1 MKKMCAAG
9 VVGIL
14 AANVAVSI
22 PTAGHTDK
30 MGAEKYHASAADMN
44 GNEIQQVVIPVTP
57 VSSRA
62 AALGYKSAPKNEI
75 NSDSTGGTGSQNIA
89 NGNGTASNPGS
100 TGGNGNTGNQ
110 SVPGGN
116 GTTGK
121 PDGADGSGTTGSS
134 DGADGNGTTGSSN
147 GTDGNGTSGGTEGTG
162 GNGTQGTPDDVNGS
176 EGTEN
181 PDTEDGNGTPEN
193 PDTEE
198 GNGTSGNPDTGDGNG
213 TPGNPDTEDGN
224 ETPEGSDNT
233 NQPGNPEDTNQP
245 DNIDGTGNPEQ
256 PDEPGNPGDSNQ
268 SGDSSKPGNTGKPD
282 NSQNPSTSEKP
293 GKPDSPG
300 NQEKPNDSDMTKPSW
315 PLDMKPGFGDNDNGI
330 IDVTQFKPEKISPE
344 RIKNASLILNQKL
357 VKLPKIVGDYRFWT
371 VARKYAFAKEN
382 LIIRE
387 SIVPEEEE
395 DDRIRA
401 VGKLRKNGLL
411 YILKEEEDG
420 WLYVESGRVRGFV
433 RSEEVITNE
442 EAAKQLEIYQE
453 RAKKRA
459 ERLKQE
465 YTGIEGIAPMARE
478 LLPWKENEAYTY
490 LRATVNQ
497 TVVEK
502 KYALAKTEDVEVMEY
517 KDEESRIVG
526 IIPQEGLCFILEEDE
541 EEEWFYIESGDVRGF
556 VKKSSI
562 QSGEDITEYVDEK
575 HEDSFPLAEEKIKA
589 EENEACYYTLT
600 STKSGVPSGE
610 IRRSMV
616 EFAAQF
622 VGNPYVWGGTS
633 LTEGAD
639 CSGFVQSIYKQY
651 GYELPRVS
659 RDQAQYGTKIP
670 VEDALPGDLIF
681 YANNGIIHHVVMYA
695 GEGKTI
701 EAMSTDMGIV
711 QADVSKNSAVWA
723 TRVLNDNGYE
733 YAGGGIGDVN
743 ATKDMYG
750 KNLGTFKLTYYCACE
765 LCCNIETGITATGAP
780 VVEGRT
786 IAVDPRV
793 IPYGTQVIIGGHVFT
808 AEDCGGAIKE
818 NHIDIYVNDHEE
830 ALALGVNYADVYL
843 KK

>member
-1 MKKMCAAG
+1 MHLNKQRMIIKKMCAAG
-9 VVGIL
+9 IVGIL
-14 AANVAVSI
+14 AANVATSLPAVGY
-22 PTAGHTDK
+22 TEK
-30 MGAEKYHASAADMN
+30 MGAEEYHASARDKD
-44 GNEIQQVVIPVTP
+44 ESSIQQVVVPVTP
-57 VSSRA
+57 VTSNNVVS
-62 AALGYKSAPKNEI
+62 GTQSVSPNVSGENDEKGNM
-75 NSDSTGGTGSQNIA
+75 NGTGGDGEKENQNISS
-89 NGNGTASNPGS
+89 GNGTTGNPGS
-100 TGGNGNTGNQ
+100 TGGNGTTGNPE
-110 SVPGGN
+110 S
-116 GTTGK
+116 TG
-121 PDGADGSGTTGSS
+121 GSGTTGNPGNPGESGIAGNPGS
-134 DGADGNGTTGSSN
+134 TDENGVSENPGGENGSGTTGNPGSTGGNESIENPGEIDGNGS
-147 GTDGNGTSGGTEGTG
+147 
-162 GNGTQGTPDDVNGS
+162 
-176 EGTEN
+176 TEN
-181 PDTEDGNGTPEN
+181 SGDSDTSNQPNNPDKPDGSNQPEN
-193 PDTEE
+193 PDGEE
-198 GNGTSGNPDTGDGNG
+198 DTDNPDQSGD
-213 TPGNPDTEDGN
+213 PDGSEIVDG
-224 ETPEGSDNT
+224 
-233 NQPGNPEDTNQP
+233 
-245 DNIDGTGNPEQ
+245 
-256 PDEPGNPGDSNQ
+256 SNQ
-268 SGDSSKPGNTGKPD
+268 SGDVSKPDNVGKPD
-282 NSQNPSTSEKP
+282 NTQNPPIS
-293 GKPDSPG
+293 GKPNEPDIPD
-300 NQEKPNDSDMTKPSW
+300 NQDKPYASGITKPSW
-315 PLDMKPGFGDNDNGI
+315 PLDMKPGFGTNTNDGI
-330 IDVTQFKPEKISPE
+330 IDIEQFKPETISPE

-357 VKLPKIVGDYRFWT
+357 VKLPQIVEDYRFWT

-382 LIIRE
+382 LVIRE
-387 SIVPEEEE
+387 SIIPEEETN
-395 DDRIRA
+395 DKARI

-442 EAAKQLEIYQE
+442 DAGQQLKIYQE
-453 RAKKRA
+453 KAKKRA

-465 YTGIEGIAPMARE
+465 YKGIEGTAPMARE
-478 LLPWKENEAYTY
+478 ILPWQENEAYTY

-502 KYALAKTEDVEVMEY
+502 KYALAKNEYVEVMED
-517 KDEESRIVG
+517 KDEESRVIGVL
-526 IIPQEGLCFILEEDE
+526 PQGGLCFILEDE
-541 EEEWFYIESGDVRGF
+541 KEEWIYIESGDVRGF
-556 VKKSSI
+556 VKKNSI
-562 QSGEDITEYVDEK
+562 QFGEDVTEQVKEK
-575 HEDSFPLAEEKIKA
+575 QEDTFLLAEEKVKA

-600 STKSGVPSGE
+600 STKPGVPSGE

-681 YANNGIIHHVVMYA
+681 YANNGNVYHVVMYA

-723 TRVLNDNGYE
+723 TRILNDNGY
-733 YAGGGIGDVN
+733 AGGGISDVN

-765 LCCNIETGITATGAP
+765 LCCNVETGITATGAP